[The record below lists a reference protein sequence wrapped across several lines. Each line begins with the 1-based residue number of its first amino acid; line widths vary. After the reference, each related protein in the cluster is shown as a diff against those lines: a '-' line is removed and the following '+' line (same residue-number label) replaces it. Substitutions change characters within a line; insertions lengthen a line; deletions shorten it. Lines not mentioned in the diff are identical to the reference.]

1 MNPLTR
7 RHLIQLSRAELVE
20 IAQRLEI
27 PDAELLS
34 FSQLLHRLEKH
45 EGKAL
50 SETEP
55 QPVRRGRPRKD
66 D

>member
-1 MNPLTR
+1 MIPLTR
-7 RHLIQLSRAELVE
+7 RHLIALSRAELVE

-45 EGKAL
+45 EGEAL
-50 SETEP
+50 SESPE
-55 QPVRRGRPRKD
+55 QPVRRGRPHKAD
-66 D
+66 